1 MKEIEEEEKSL
12 SPKHNKINDKIS
24 KNLIKDM
31 SENKN
36 ETKLYSNGVLDK
48 LRILRGE
55 NNNNNLYQKTNIALI
70 KSSYDLEIEELIK
83 KITGTENCKN
93 NIGVRKTI
101 KIISGKV
108 KINNMGLYDYNYYAF
123 NKYAYLK
130 KEILKNCDIYVIICN
145 IFDQKLEI
153 FFTDFI
159 EILRKNA
166 EYSKKK
172 LVFILTRET
181 NNILMSMV
189 SSEQLI
195 LVKEQIS
202 FLFKNYKH
210 FCIYTDINELDVDA
224 LLKEIINI

>member
-1 MKEIEEEEKSL
+1 MKNLEEDEKM
-12 SPKHNKINDKIS
+12 PKYNKNNDKIG
-24 KNLIKDM
+24 KNLIKDINQ
-31 SENKN
+31 NKN
-36 ETKLYSNGVLDK
+36 EAKLYSNGVLDK
-48 LRILRGE
+48 FRILRGE
-55 NNNNNLYQKTNIALI
+55 NINNNLLQKTNIALI
-70 KSSYDLEIEELIK
+70 KSSNDIEIEEIIK
-83 KITGTENCKN
+83 KLTGTENCKN

-101 KIISGKV
+101 KILSGKV
-108 KINNMGLYDYNYYAF
+108 KINSIGLYDYNYYAF
-123 NKYAYLK
+123 NKYSYLK
-130 KEILKNCDIYVIICN
+130 KEVLKNCDIYVIICN

-159 EILRKNA
+159 EILRNNG

-172 LVFILTRET
+172 IVFMLTNAT

-195 LVKEQIS
+195 AVKEQIS

-210 FCIYTDINELDVDA
+210 FCINMDINELDADT

>member
-1 MKEIEEEEKSL
+1 MKEVEEDDINSK
-12 SPKHNKINDKIS
+12 NNDKIK
-24 KNLIKDM
+24 KNIINDIN
-31 SENKN
+31 ENKK

-48 LRILRGE
+48 LRILRAE
-55 NNNNNLYQKTNIALI
+55 NISNNVLQKTNIALI
-70 KSSYDLEIEELIK
+70 KSSYDNEIEELIK
-83 KITGTENCKN
+83 KLTGTENCKN
-93 NIGVRKTI
+93 NIGIRKTI

-108 KINNMGLYDYNYYAF
+108 KVNNICLYDYNYYAF

-145 IFDQKLEI
+145 IFEQKLEL

-159 EILRKNA
+159 EILRKNG
-166 EYSKKK
+166 EYAKKK
-172 LVFILTRET
+172 IVFILTSST
-181 NNILMSMV
+181 NNFLMSMV

-195 LVKEQIS
+195 TVKEQIS

-210 FCIYTDINELDVDA
+210 FCIHTDMNELDVDN

>member
-1 MKEIEEEEKSL
+1 MKEIEEDEKS
-12 SPKHNKINDKIS
+12 KHSKNTEKIS
-24 KNLIKDM
+24 KNLIE
-31 SENKN
+31 SKN
-36 ETKLYSNGVLDK
+36 ESKLYSNGVLDK

-55 NNNNNLYQKTNIALI
+55 NNNNLLQKINIALI
-70 KSSYDLEIEELIK
+70 KSSNNYEIGELIK
-83 KITGTENCKN
+83 KITGTEKCKN
-93 NIGVRKTI
+93 NLGIRKTM
-101 KIISGKV
+101 KIISSKV
-108 KINNMGLYDYNYYAF
+108 KINNIGLYDYNYYAF

-159 EILRKNA
+159 EILRNNN
-166 EYSKKK
+166 EYAKKK
-172 LVFILTRET
+172 LVFILTRDT
-181 NNILMSMV
+181 NNFLMSMV

-210 FCIYTDINELDVDA
+210 FCIHTEINELDVDN

>member
-1 MKEIEEEEKSL
+1 MKEIEEDEKS
-12 SPKHNKINDKIS
+12 KHSKNTEKIS
-24 KNLIKDM
+24 KNLI
-31 SENKN
+31 ENKN
-36 ETKLYSNGVLDK
+36 ESKLYSNGVLDK

-55 NNNNNLYQKTNIALI
+55 NNNNLLQKINIALI
-70 KSSYDLEIEELIK
+70 KSSNNYEIGELIK
-83 KITGTENCKN
+83 KITGTEKCKN
-93 NIGVRKTI
+93 NLGIRKTM
-101 KIISGKV
+101 KIISNKV
-108 KINNMGLYDYNYYAF
+108 KINNIGLYDYNYYAF

-159 EILRKNA
+159 EILRNNN
-166 EYSKKK
+166 EYAKKK
-172 LVFILTRET
+172 LVFILTRDT
-181 NNILMSMV
+181 NNFLMSMV

-210 FCIYTDINELDVDA
+210 FCIHTEINELDVDN